1 MLASLVA
8 CLLLSA
14 VNPMRASGA
23 RGLVDT
29 TAKRGP
35 GPTTAYIG
43 RANQVHVRIPRID
56 GDSSAGGITID
67 GALSEPVWQRAALL
81 TGFSQ
86 FSPLDGIPAAD
97 STQVLLFYTRNAL
110 YVGIRAYEAH
120 GGVHASM
127 ADRDKIS
134 ADDNV
139 QILLGTFHDQRQA
152 YVFGVNP
159 FGIQMDGM
167 LVENGLGAR
176 GSWTPTLAGR
186 AATDLSQDF
195 VFESK
200 GHVTEYGYEVELR
213 IPFKSLKYQ
222 SEDVQSWDLNVVRE
236 VQHSGYEDTWAP
248 AKRSNAS
255 FLAQSGSIDGLEGL
269 DRGLVLDVNPV
280 ITQHVFGANATT
292 PSGGWA
298 YHAPSPQLGGTVRW
312 GITNTLTLTGTAR
325 PDFAEVESDAGQFV
339 IDPRRALYFPEKRP
353 FFIEGLDAFAVPHTL
368 IYTRDIEQPD
378 AATKLSGKVAGTTIG
393 FLSAADNASLSPSG
407 DDRPVYNIL
416 RAQRDFGDQSRIGV
430 AYTDRVMAGDY
441 NRVADVDGRVGFGQV
456 YNAIFQYAQS
466 FDKTAGQVKDAP
478 LWEGILARNGKRY
491 GSRYVLTGISD
502 DFLTRSGFIS
512 RAGIVHGLA
521 DERFTWF
528 ADRGSKLEAV
538 TWDVSYDDTWE
549 YTHFLRHGDG
559 QDKKFHL
566 SSTAALRG
574 GWNVGVGVY
583 WESFGWDSTL
593 YSNYRILSPAGD
605 TLPFTGVG
613 RIFNRDYVFTLTTPQ
628 WKIFD
633 ANLLYVGG
641 QDENFFEWAQA
652 DIHLVNLTVSAR
664 PNDRVRLDGTFAYQ
678 DYWRRTDHSLVGAN
692 MIPRLKVEYQLT
704 RSIFIRAV
712 GEYDLSEND
721 DLRDETRTFYP
732 ILINGQRALASR
744 LHSLRGDYLFSYLPV
759 PGTVF
764 FFGYGNAG
772 TGNANPT
779 ERFDFQPIRRQSDY
793 FFMKFSYLIRA

>member
-1 MLASLVA
+1 MLECLIG
-8 CLLLSA
+8 CLLL
-14 VNPMRASGA
+14 GA
-23 RGLVDT
+23 ANTAPARDSFDPRDT
-29 TAKRGP
+29 AAKHAP
-35 GPTTAYIG
+35 GPATAYIG
-43 RANQVHVRIPRID
+43 RENQVHVRIPRID
-56 GDSSAGGITID
+56 VDSGAAGLAID
-67 GALSEPVWQRAALL
+67 GALTEPAWQRAALL

-97 STQVLLFYTRNAL
+97 STQVLLFYTRDAL

-120 GGVHASM
+120 GSVHASM

-159 FGIQMDGM
+159 LGIQMDGM

-200 GHVTEYGYEVELR
+200 GRVTEYGYEVELR

-222 SEDVQSWDLNVVRE
+222 SADVQSWDLNIVRE
-236 VQHSGYEDTWAP
+236 VQHSGYEDTWTP

-255 FLAQSGSIDGLEGL
+255 FLAQSGSIDGLQALE
-269 DRGLVLDVNPV
+269 RGVVLDVNPE
-280 ITQHVFGANATT
+280 ITQHVLGANAPAPT
-292 PSGGWA
+292 GGWA
-298 YHAPSPQLGGTVRW
+298 YHAETPQLGGTVRW

-325 PDFAEVESDAGQFV
+325 PDFAEVESDAGQFI

-353 FFIEGLDAFAVPHTL
+353 FFIEGLDAFTVPHSL

-378 AATKLSGKVAGTTIG
+378 AATKLSGKIAGTTIG
-393 FLSAADNASLSPSG
+393 FLSAADNTDLSPNG
-407 DDRPVYNIL
+407 ADHPVYNIL
-416 RAQRDFGDQSRIGV
+416 RAQRDFGDQSRIGF
-430 AYTDRVMAGDY
+430 AYTDRVMGGDY
-441 NRVADVDGRVGFGQV
+441 NRVADIDGHVGFGQV
-456 YNAIFQYAQS
+456 YSAIFQYAQS
-466 FDKTAGQVKDAP
+466 FDKTADQARNAP
-478 LWEGILARNGKRY
+478 LWEGIFARNGKDYGFRY
-491 GSRYVLTGISD
+491 LLTGISD
-502 DFLTRSGFIS
+502 DFLARSGFIS

-574 GWNVGVGVY
+574 GWNVGLGVY
-583 WESFGWDSTL
+583 WETFGWDSTL
-593 YSNYRILSPAGD
+593 YSNYRLLSPAGD

-613 RIFNRDYVFTLTTPQ
+613 RIPNRDYVFTLTTPQ
-628 WKIFD
+628 WRIFD

-652 DIHLVNLTVSAR
+652 DIHLINLTVSAR
-664 PNDRVRLDGTFAYQ
+664 PSDRVRVDGTFAYQ
-678 DYWRRTDHSLVGAN
+678 DYWRRTDHSLVGRN
-692 MIPRLKVEYQLT
+692 MIPRLKLEYQLT
-704 RSIFIRAV
+704 RSIFVRAV
-712 GEYDLSEND
+712 AEYDLSEND

-744 LHSLRGDYLFSYLPV
+744 SDSLRADYLFSYTPR

-772 TGNANPT
+772 TGLPNPDQ
-779 ERFDFQPIRRQSDY
+779 RFTFQPIRRSNDY
-793 FFMKFSYLIRA
+793 FFVKFSYLIRA